1 MSKSFNFENRV
12 TTVTL
17 LSLGL
22 FIAIRGF
29 YWTLKQNEV
38 LLDSDFYSAMDK
50 VMPIY
55 IWGTMLIIFGA
66 SLMLASFFYGHK
78 KESNLF
84 LKLILF
90 GGIGGSSIHFIMSSA
105 SLFNAINWITPAQFL
120 IITGLLG
127 FIGVMAGVELYG
139 RKWQIRIKTWVR
151 KR

>member
-17 LSLGL
+17 LSLGS
-22 FIAIRGF
+22 FISIRGF

-38 LLDSDFYSAMDK
+38 LLESDFYSAMDK

-55 IWGTMLIIFGA
+55 IWGTMLIIFGV

-78 KESNLF
+78 KENNIF

-90 GGIGGSSIHFIMSSA
+90 GGIGSSLIHFIMSSA

-120 IITGLLG
+120 IMTGLLG
-127 FIGVMAGVELYG
+127 FIGLMAGVELYA

>member
-1 MSKSFNFENRV
+1 MGKSFTFENRV

-55 IWGTMLIIFGA
+55 IWGIMLIIFGL

-78 KESNLF
+78 KENNIF

-90 GGIGGSSIHFIMSSA
+90 GGIGGSLIHFIMSSA

-120 IITGLLG
+120 IMTGLLG
-127 FIGVMAGVELYG
+127 FIGLMAGVELY
-139 RKWQIRIKTWVR
+139 VR
-151 KR
+151 K